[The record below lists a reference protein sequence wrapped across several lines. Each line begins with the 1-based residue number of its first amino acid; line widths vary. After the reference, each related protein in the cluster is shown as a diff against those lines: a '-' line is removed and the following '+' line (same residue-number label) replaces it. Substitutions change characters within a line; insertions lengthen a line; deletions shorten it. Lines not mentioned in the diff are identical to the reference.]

1 MSADVSTTG
10 IIHSHNVLLL
20 ISLWGLEVWLWI
32 FILASHNV
40 VAAAAWA
47 CSYRSIVYVTSRSI
61 YVSWYRVSCRCRCTT
76 RWPIHCAIKS
86 MRIILCQVQATT
98 DFSTHPTHA
107 RDTRCSSHTSTAAV
121 NIVLCWTK
129 VKVALIPLSIC
140 HLIRCEILMLIII
153 CLILRR
159 WWKLVF
165 VVLSYLLRYLLGVLA
180 ATTHGASGFIIVLLG
195 HFDTISLVLYRSYVV
210 SDAAYAIAELAKIQF
225 L

>member
-1 MSADVSTTG
+1 MSANVSTTG

-20 ISLWGLEVWLWI
+20 ISLRGLEVWLRI

-40 VAAAAWA
+40 VATAAWA

-76 RWPIHCAIKS
+76 WWPIHCAIKS
-86 MRIILCQVQATT
+86 MRIILRQVQATAH
-98 DFSTHPTHA
+98 FSTHPTHA
-107 RDTRCSSHTSTAAV
+107 RDARCSSHTSTATV
-121 NIVLCWTK
+121 NIVLCWTE

-153 CLILRR
+153 CLVLRR

-165 VVLSYLLRYLLGVLA
+165 VVLSYLLRCLLGVLA
-180 ATTHGASGFIIVLLG
+180 ATTHGAGGFIIVLLR

-210 SDAAYAIAELAKIQF
+210 SNAAYAIAKLAKIQ
-225 L
+225 LL